1 MRAVTRF
8 LAALGVL
15 LIVTMPALSAQHP
28 QTRDGFWIGFGFGY
42 GSRHE
47 TCTGCGSTND
57 GGVTGFLKLGGT
69 LSKSGRLGGAV
80 NAGPKAEGGLTGP
93 VGNATASVYNYPAPA
108 AGCVL

>member
-47 TCTGCGSTND
+47 TGTGCGSTNN
-57 GGVTGFLKLGGT
+57 GGATGFLKPGGT
-69 LSKSGRLGGAV
+69 LSKSVPPAGAPYGRPHSPRRVTEAI
-80 NAGPKAEGGLTGP
+80 
-93 VGNATASVYNYPAPA
+93 ATATAPA
-108 AGCVL
+108 SSYPHPAS